1 MAGPQ
6 QIDVP
11 RGKLTLD
18 SDGHVTLE
26 FNPGFKSEING
37 RMSRAQK
44 FVDSEV
50 LRLDAPLMP
59 IKTGFMIQSGTL
71 GTEIGSGEVNYL
83 AVYSDKQYYD
93 TARTRSY
100 DANRGSYWF
109 ERMKAAN
116 LNTIRE
122 GAKRIAS
129 GGSNV

>member
-1 MAGPQ
+1 MAGPKE
-6 QIDVP
+6 IDVP
-11 RGKLTLD
+11 RGKLSLD
-18 SDGHVTLE
+18 DGGHVTLE
-26 FNPGFKSEING
+26 FNPNFKSEING

-71 GTEIGSGEVNYL
+71 GTEIGAGEVNYL
-83 AVYSDKQYYD
+83 AVYSSKQYFK

-116 LNTIRE
+116 LKTIQE
-122 GAKRIAS
+122 GAKKIAS
-129 GGSNV
+129 GGSSG

>member
-1 MAGPQ
+1 MAGPKE
-6 QIDVP
+6 IDVP
-11 RGKLTLD
+11 RGKLSLD
-18 SDGHVTLE
+18 DEGHVTLE
-26 FNPGFKSEING
+26 FNPNFKSEING

-59 IKTGFMIQSGTL
+59 IKTGFMIQSGIL

-83 AVYSDKQYYD
+83 ALYSNRQYYH

-109 ERMKAAN
+109 ERMKADR
-116 LNTIRE
+116 LNDILDMMAE
-122 GAKRIAS
+122 Q
-129 GGSNV
+129 